1 MVSRIKL
8 KPLADQV
15 IVMTGATSGIGLV
28 AARLAAGRGASVMLV
43 ARDEETL
50 REVVAGI
57 RASGGAAAYA
67 VADVGDEGNV
77 QAVAE
82 QAIATFGRIDGWVN
96 DAGVAIYSRLI
107 DTPTGEHE
115 RLFRTNYWGVV
126 HGSLTAVRYLRD
138 HGGAIVNLGSIGSD
152 IASPVLSAYAASK
165 AAVKAFTHKLQEE
178 LKVDGLPVAVT
189 LLRPSGVGT
198 PLAEHAA
205 VHMEGDARL
214 PHPFYDPSVVAEAI
228 LDALQHDR
236 GDVIVGGTG
245 HLLVFL
251 SQVFPGLHRLLARS
265 IWSNLEDRSKRPH
278 RENNL
283 YEPIGGARERTDEPP
298 AFRSSLVTAAGR
310 HPWLTVTVL
319 GAAAA
324 AIAKYRKRS
333 AAAHPG

>member
-1 MVSRIKL
+1 MVSKVKL
-8 KPLADQV
+8 KPIAEQV
-15 IVMTGATSGIGLV
+15 VVITGATSGIGLV
-28 AARLAAGRGASVMLV
+28 TARLAAGRGASVMLL
-43 ARDEETL
+43 ARDEDTL

-57 RASGGAAAYA
+57 QANGGTAAYA
-67 VADVGDEGNV
+67 VADVGDEDQV
-77 QAVAE
+77 RAAAE

-96 DAGVAIYSRLI
+96 DAGVAVYSRLI
-107 DTPTGEHE
+107 DTPTDEHE

-126 HGSLTAVRYLRD
+126 NGSLAAVRHLRE
-138 HGGAIVNLGSIGSD
+138 HGGAVVNLGSIGSD

-178 LKVDGLPVAVT
+178 LQVDGLPVAVT

-205 VHMEGDARL
+205 VHLEGDARL

-228 LDALQHDR
+228 LNALQHER

-245 HLLVFL
+245 HLLIFL
-251 SQVFPGLHRLLARS
+251 SHVFPGLHRLLARS
-265 IWSNLEDRSKRPH
+265 IWGNLEDRAKEPH
-278 RENNL
+278 RENGL

-310 HPWLTVTVL
+310 YPWLAATVL
-319 GAAAA
+319 AAGAATTVA
-324 AIAKYRKRS
+324 YRKRRPRRRS
-333 AAAHPG
+333 